1 MTSRCSVSFAVHKLT
16 YTSQVHAAVKATHV
30 NREPPLSLG
39 PTKPRSMYIIVFPEL
54 YIILIL
60 GLDCSLS

>member
-1 MTSRCSVSFAVHKLT
+1 MTSRCSVSFTVHKLT

-30 NREPPLSLG
+30 NRKPPLSLS
-39 PTKPRSMYIIVFPEL
+39 PTKPQNMYIIVFPKH